1 MGLTVMLRFIK
12 RSWCVDE
19 PSVMLM
25 FIKRSGC
32 VDGPSVMLMLIK
44 RSGWVDGA
52 HSYSDG
58 PAKIRMGI

>member
-19 PSVMLM
+19 
-25 FIKRSGC
+25 
-32 VDGPSVMLMLIK
+32 PSVMLMLIK